1 MKSRMRNSHTA
12 FFIFAC
18 YSYKSLAF
26 KMPVVLRLIRLL
38 RLIYER
44 CKAQQLSPN

>member
-12 FFIFAC
+12 FSIFVS

>member
-1 MKSRMRNSHTA
+1 MKSRVRNSHTA

-26 KMPVVLRLIRLL
+26 KMPVVLGLL
-38 RLIYER
+38 RPIYER